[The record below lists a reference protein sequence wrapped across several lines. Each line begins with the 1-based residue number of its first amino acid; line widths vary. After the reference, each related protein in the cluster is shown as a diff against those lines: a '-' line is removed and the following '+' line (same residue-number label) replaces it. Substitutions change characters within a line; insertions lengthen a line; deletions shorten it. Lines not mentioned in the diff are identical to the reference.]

1 MALRVLLA
9 DESATIKKVFQLA
22 LQDYAVEV
30 KTVNVGLDVVPVA
43 KSYKPDVIF
52 ADVLLQKR
60 SGYEVSADLKKDGE
74 LSTIPVVLMWS
85 GFMDLDQ
92 DKYQASLAN
101 ASLEKPF
108 DVGTLRKLIQELVP
122 KTKTQ
127 KLSGFLNLPK
137 MPEFSDQEK
146 NIGAVPPAP
155 TAATPPPVKN
165 KDWGMDSF
173 EPPTGLLTVVDDDD
187 FKQVPIAP
195 AKGEA
200 AKNDQELLKDEPE
213 DKNWQ
218 RADLSRFKLQMDEAT
233 ESDVPVEYVVPDSA
247 RHKNRPKPAPPP
259 LPKQEA
265 QSTDD
270 DDLVLD
276 IPTQAAAVGGSKPV
290 NKNTPL
296 TATATAPGVK
306 PTNSATQLSEE
317 KLEQIIREQSLAAIE
332 AVVWKIVPD
341 LAARIIERELNR
353 LLNEKEGP

>member
-60 SGYEVSADLKKDGE
+60 SGYEVSADLKKDGD
-74 LSTIPVVLMWS
+74 LSEIPVVLMWS

-137 MPEFSDQEK
+137 MPEFTEQEK
-146 NIGAVPPAP
+146 NVGAIPPAP
-155 TAATPPPVKN
+155 PVAANPPPTKN

-173 EPPTGLLTVVDDDD
+173 EPPTGLLAAVDDDD
-187 FKQVPIAP
+187 FKQVPIAQP
-195 AKGEA
+195 KGETP
-200 AKNDQELLKDEPE
+200 KNDQELLKDEPE

-218 RADLSRFKLQMDEAT
+218 RADLSRFKLQMDDAT

-247 RHKNRPKPAPPP
+247 TFNKNRPKPIAVAP
-259 LPKQEA
+259 KKEEA
-265 QSTDD
+265 DD

-276 IPTQAAAVGGSKPV
+276 IPTQVTNIGSLSKSAPVTSTTTGTKTAALP
-290 NKNTPL
+290 
-296 TATATAPGVK
+296 
-306 PTNSATQLSEE
+306 QLSEE
-317 KLEQIIREQSLAAIE
+317 KLEQIIREQSPAVIE

-341 LAARIIERELNR
+341 LAARIIERELKR

>member
-43 KSYKPDVIF
+43 KSYKPDIIF

-60 SGYEVSADLKKDGE
+60 SGYEVSADLKKDAG
-74 LSTIPVVLMWS
+74 LSATPVVLMWS

-146 NIGAVPPAP
+146 SVGAQPPPPA
-155 TAATPPPVKN
+155 ASANERKD

-173 EPPTGLLTVVDDDD
+173 EPPTGLLAIVDDEE
-187 FKQVPIAP
+187 FKQVPIATP
-195 AKGEA
+195 KADAPKS
-200 AKNDQELLKDEPE
+200 DQELLKDEPE
-213 DKNWQ
+213 DKARPTEAWQ
-218 RADLSRFKLQMDEAT
+218 RTDLSRFKLQVDEST
-233 ESDVPVEYVVPDSA
+233 DSEVPVDYVIPESA
-247 RHKNRPKPAPPP
+247 LHARPNKPKPFTPVKTEKPA
-259 LPKQEA
+259 QEEE
-265 QSTDD
+265 
-270 DDLVLD
+270 DLVLD
-276 IPTQAAAVGGSKPV
+276 LPTQVTMPSISVKKTNPQIPSQKAVA
-290 NKNTPL
+290 TP
-296 TATATAPGVK
+296 
-306 PTNSATQLSEE
+306 QLSEE
-317 KLEQIIREQSLAAIE
+317 QLEKIIREQSAAVIE
-332 AVVWKIVPD
+332 AVVWKVVPD

-353 LLNEKEGP
+353 LLDEKSP

>member
-60 SGYEVSADLKKDGE
+60 SGYEVSADLKNEAETAG
-74 LSTIPVVLMWS
+74 IPIVLMWS

-137 MPEFSDQEK
+137 MPEFTDQAGK
-146 NIGAVPPAP
+146 KPTATPAP
-155 TAATPPPVKN
+155 AAKEES

-173 EPPTGLLTVVDDDD
+173 EPPTGLLALADDDE
-187 FKQVPIAP
+187 FKQVPIAQP
-195 AKGEA
+195 KNESP
-200 AKNDQELLKDEPE
+200 KNDQELIKDDSD
-213 DKNWQ
+213 DKAWQ
-218 RADLSRFKLQMDEAT
+218 RTDLSRFKIQLDEQN
-233 ESDVPVEYVVPDSA
+233 ENDLPVDYVVPNTA
-247 RHKNRPKPAPPP
+247 VHTRKPIKTPVANAKPA
-259 LPKQEA
+259 A
-265 QSTDD
+265 VAVDD
-270 DDLVLD
+270 DDLDLD
-276 IPTQAAAVGGSKPV
+276 IPSQSSLPNLNAKKVAETAAVS
-290 NKNTPL
+290 
-296 TATATAPGVK
+296 APTS
-306 PTNSATQLSEE
+306 PLSEAQLE
-317 KLEQIIREQSLAAIE
+317 KLIREQSQAVIE
-332 AVVWKIVPD
+332 AVVWKVVPD
-341 LAARIIERELNR
+341 LAARIIERELER
-353 LLNEKEGP
+353 LLNEKLP